1 MKKNNKLLI
10 LFMST
15 LLVGCGTNSISNS
28 NLPENTDSQVQLKS
42 AYQKLD
48 QSTAKQNL
56 DTNDAIILVDVRTPE
71 EFEEVRIPNSI
82 LLPDYDIT
90 KRAPELL
97 PDQDSLIYLYC
108 RSGRRSQEAAE
119 RLLDMGYT
127 NVYDIGGIIDW
138 RYETVTGGE

>member
-1 MKKNNKLLI
+1 
-10 LFMST
+10 MST